1 MYYAPTVKSLSKMPS
16 FFSSLLV
23 FFFAALI
30 LAPQG
35 LAYYYNYKPPIFH
48 KPPHKKPTILNKKA
62 YSSCTRNPTRP
73 CYPPRRPPTAEEHN
87 IHF

>member
-1 MYYAPTVKSLSKMPS
+1 MYYAPTVKSLSKMAS

-35 LAYYYNYKPPIFH
+35 LADYYN
-48 KPPHKKPTILNKKA
+48 
-62 YSSCTRNPTRP
+62 
-73 CYPPRRPPTAEEHN
+73 
-87 IHF
+87 